1 MIRRASFFL
10 LRFQESGFERIGE
23 NKALLTL
30 FKADGHISPI
40 QFNHLAD
47 AELSVSHSAPNG
59 SAGNNDLQFFRL
71 LGLGRNDWRFD
82 KESGSDKIRLFGYF
96 LSGTMPCASHA
107 LIPPW
112 CRLSNNI

>member
-30 FKADGHISPI
+30 FKADGHISLI
-40 QFNHLAD
+40 QFDHLAD

>member
-1 MIRRASFFL
+1 MIRRASFCL
-10 LRFQESGFERIGE
+10 LRFQESGFKRIGE

-30 FKADGHISPI
+30 FKADGHISPV
-40 QFNHLAD
+40 QLDHLAD
-47 AELSVSHSAPNG
+47 AELSVSHNAPNCNI
-59 SAGNNDLQFFRL
+59 GNIDLWFFGL

-82 KESGSDKIRLFGYF
+82 NESGSDKIRLFGYF
-96 LSGTMPCASHA
+96 LNGTMPCASHA